1 MRFRE
6 IHIRVALFAAAALT
20 MLWGYRLLIGYHA
33 PGIFMDP
40 YEDLSYG
47 WYVPIFSLYVLW
59 RERRETA
66 ASVGAPSAMGL
77 IVLLPALLLGFI
89 GARGSQIRFEI
100 VGFVGSLIGLVWCS
114 FGAKTMRRT
123 LFPFLFLLF
132 CIPLHS
138 FLDVVTIH
146 LRLLA
151 VSFSY
156 EVLRGCGVDII
167 REGTM
172 LTSSTGSFAIDVA
185 EPCSGLRSLFAMMA
199 LVVGYGYFT
208 QPTWGRRLAL
218 FVCAVPIAVLGNIV
232 RILSIV
238 CIAATCSSDFA
249 TGFYHDYSGYVVF
262 LVAISLMVAA
272 GGLIGK
278 VRGEATDEDVR
289 CPSGGGR
296 SSQPPTTNLA
306 FLLLVIFFCSCMV
319 YQGLTVEPTLC
330 EAPTVRLGELPDFK
344 SEVLPVSEA
353 ELHTLPDDTIIDKRL
368 YTDGNGVWYQVSLV
382 IGGRSKSSIHRPE
395 LCLPSQGFQMAD
407 PRTIEVDD
415 IDWHVVSLTRGAVP
429 EHVFAYTFFN
439 QAGYRTSSHLRRIF
453 RDVLDRSLLS
463 RIDRWAMLTVS
474 AGTADERRLRDFLS
488 RFTEFVK

>member
-278 VRGEATDEDVR
+278 VRGGATDEDVR

-306 FLLLVIFFCSCMV
+306 FLLLVILFCSCMV
-319 YQGLTVEPTLC
+319 YQGRTVEPTLC
-330 EAPTVRLGELPDFK
+330 EAPTVRLGELPGFK

-395 LCLPSQGFQMAD
+395 LCLPSQGFQMAA
-407 PRTIEVDD
+407 PRTAEVDGV
-415 IDWHVVSLTRGAVP
+415 DWHVVTLTRGAVP